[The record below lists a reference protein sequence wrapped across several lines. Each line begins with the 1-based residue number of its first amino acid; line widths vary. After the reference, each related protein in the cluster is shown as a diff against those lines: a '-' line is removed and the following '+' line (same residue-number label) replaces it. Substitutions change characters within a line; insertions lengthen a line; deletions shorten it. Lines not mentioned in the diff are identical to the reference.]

1 MQVSSNSEAFIS
13 VEILSDSLN
22 YLSLREDHIFCQT
35 NTPLKSCC
43 LMKPSS
49 FLVSDYLTVVRKKP
63 WQLWN
68 IKYGTVPHI
77 HFLHYRKYVPRISWL
92 CPHSQIAK
100 DMRIHKVS
108 CCSLLPEYFFS
119 FSKNFCIMNECPLDR
134 IYPQGFV
141 RNSYLHPGYYPRST
155 DNDDDTT
162 GQFFSISLSFCSQLF
177 QHLLWQP
184 LQSLFKIVET
194 LPAPVNSDSFS
205 VFQQSTI
212 IFTEF

>member
-1 MQVSSNSEAFIS
+1 
-13 VEILSDSLN
+13 
-22 YLSLREDHIFCQT
+22 
-35 NTPLKSCC
+35 
-43 LMKPSS
+43 
-49 FLVSDYLTVVRKKP
+49 
-63 WQLWN
+63 
-68 IKYGTVPHI
+68 
-77 HFLHYRKYVPRISWL
+77 
-92 CPHSQIAK
+92 
-100 DMRIHKVS
+100 MRIHKVS

-212 IFTEF
+212 IFTVLDLISKRLFSFLKMAGYIRISSYNLIWISTYKL